1 MISPSKIW
9 HFGRIF
15 LLPGAAIEPRRSL
28 APIFPRCS
36 PGWNR
41 KRPVPGPRARPGG
54 LLWRVPHWQLVKLKR
69 LSARRWNWR
78 ARRLDTLFKCI
89 GSKRSRSLPLLF
101 HMLLEHRPFSF
112 SFFLQKYSISGR
124 SLNHLSRRADA
135 SGNTLCCSHPLHSS
149 TASHDLSTASFGVP
163 RPHVAL
169 APAAGGKSLC
179 LDSACASAPLSG
191 GKKCSRA
198 WQGVEV
204 WKRVDFQEPK
214 GLPMIA

>member
-1 MISPSKIW
+1 MASAALAAREAEASECSEVELEGPEVGHPFQVHRLEKIQKSSPFVS
-9 HFGRIF
+9 HAVGT
-15 LLPGAAIEPRRSL
+15 
-28 APIFPRCS
+28 S
-36 PGWNR
+36 P
-41 KRPVPGPRARPGG
+41 
-54 LLWRVPHWQLVKLKR
+54 
-69 LSARRWNWR
+69 
-78 ARRLDTLFKCI
+78 FFI
-89 GSKRSRSLPLLF
+89 LLF
-101 HMLLEHRPFSF
+101 PVDIL
-112 SFFLQKYSISGR
+112 YSISGR